1 METLDLRLATSAT
14 VDSETLCRRYRWTC
28 RFRALK
34 PPPVGRGGRRGGCI
48 EIDEFSRAPSDRFRP
63 ASGGVEQ
70 ISWIR
75 PGFSSFVLGISGN
88 HYRIPTVLPE
98 LSASRT
104 EKLRSG
110 HTCLQGSNKPEGG
123 LILRKA
129 RLIAKMGFN
138 CRPPRGHTDHYS

>member
-1 METLDLRLATSAT
+1 MPQVQLSTLKHYAGDIDGHVAFGRLNRPES
-14 VDSETLCRRYRWTC
+14 V
-28 RFRALK
+28 
-34 PPPVGRGGRRGGCI
+34 VGGRRGGCI

-110 HTCLQGSNKPEGG
+110 HTCFPGSNNPEGV